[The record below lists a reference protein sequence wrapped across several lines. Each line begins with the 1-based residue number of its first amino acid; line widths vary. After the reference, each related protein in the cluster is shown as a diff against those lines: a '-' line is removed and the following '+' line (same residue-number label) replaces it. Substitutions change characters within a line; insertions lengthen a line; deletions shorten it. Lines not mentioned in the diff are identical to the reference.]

1 MTHTFAADLTDPDL
15 FVRGEHHSVFAR
27 LRQED
32 PVHWSG
38 GPRGEGFW
46 SLCRY
51 ADVVSAYRDHVGFS
65 SSAGAVL
72 GGSFRNERDTAAG
85 KMLVASD
92 LPRHRMLRQVLYP
105 AFSPTMVA
113 RVGQQVSALVD
124 QAVDRLVE
132 DGGGDFATE
141 VATALPAGAVMTMMN
156 VGHAEAHE
164 LIGITRRMIGFRDP
178 ALVDIDDDERLR
190 LAWLQSEVFEYFA
203 DLVKERRRDP
213 GDDVV
218 SMLAHAEVNGR
229 PMTGDEVLYNCMNVA
244 VGGNETSSYTACTGL
259 HALLTNPDQYDRLL
273 ADPELLPSALDEIL
287 RWSSTNA
294 YVARL
299 STRDIV
305 IGGQEIGKGQLV
317 ALWNASANFD
327 DEHFVAPERFEI
339 TRSPNRHVTY
349 GNGLHRCIGAPT
361 ANAELSIL
369 YKALLG
375 RGVRLHLAGEVRRL
389 RSNFILGMT
398 SLPVRVVTAC

>member
-1 MTHTFAADLTDPDL
+1 MTHTSVADLTHPDI
-15 FVRGEHHSVFAR
+15 FVRGEHHAVFAR

-38 GPRGEGFW
+38 GPDRGGFW

-51 ADVVSAYRDHVGFS
+51 ADVAAAYRDHAAFS

-72 GGSFRNERDTAAG
+72 GGSFRDERDTAAG

-92 LPRHRMLRQVLYP
+92 LPRHRMIRQVLYP

-113 RVGQQVSALVD
+113 RVGEKVSELVD
-124 QAVDRLVE
+124 QAVDRLVR

-141 VATALPAGAVMTMMN
+141 VATELPAGAVMTMMN

-178 ALVDIDDDERLR
+178 VFVDIDDDERLR

-203 DLVKERRRDP
+203 DLVKERRREP

-218 SMLAHAEVNGR
+218 SILAHAEINGR
-229 PMTGDEVLYNCMNVA
+229 RMTEDEILYNCMNVA

-259 HALLTNPDQYDRLL
+259 HALLTNPDQYELL
-273 ADPELLPSALDEIL
+273 LGDPELLPSALDEIL

-299 STRDIV
+299 ATRDTE
-305 IGGQEIGKGQLV
+305 IGGTEIRKGQLV
-317 ALWNASANFD
+317 ALWNVSANFD
-327 DEHFVAPERFEI
+327 EEQFVAPERFDI
-339 TRSPNRHVTY
+339 RRSPNRHLTY
-349 GNGLHRCIGAPT
+349 GSGLHRCIGAPT

-375 RGVRLHLAGEVRRL
+375 RGVRLELDGEARRL

-398 SLPVRVVTAC
+398 SLPVRVVAA